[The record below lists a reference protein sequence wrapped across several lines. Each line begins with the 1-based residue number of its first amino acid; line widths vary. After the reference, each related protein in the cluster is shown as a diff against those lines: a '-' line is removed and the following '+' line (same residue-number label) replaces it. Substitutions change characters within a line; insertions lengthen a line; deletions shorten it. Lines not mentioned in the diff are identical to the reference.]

1 VPIDHERI
9 LDSDS
14 VLSMT
19 YLPKTLTVLGAGV
32 IAAEYASIFAAL
44 GTKVTMIDRGP
55 RPLGFLDA
63 EIADVFVSAFTA
75 WGRAILG
82 GRKHVSVA
90 WDEVDQ
96 VVTRLD
102 DGSQIRSEKLLC
114 CLGRVANLAGL
125 DLEKAGLAATER
137 GLIAVDADCRT
148 AVPNLYAAGDVIG
161 PPSLA
166 SSSAEQGR
174 RAVCHMFGVTL
185 GHAAT

>member
-1 VPIDHERI
+1 V
-9 LDSDS
+9 
-14 VLSMT
+14 
-19 YLPKTLTVLGAGV
+19 
-32 IAAEYASIFAAL
+32 
-44 GTKVTMIDRGP
+44 
-55 RPLGFLDA
+55 
-63 EIADVFVSAFTA
+63 
-75 WGRAILG
+75 
-82 GRKHVSVA
+82 
-90 WDEVDQ
+90 DEVDQ